1 MCRDQISFRQ
11 RTRLDNDEEFNL
23 LEEID
28 RVRRV
33 LQEVGACRVGEPVLM
48 HLFLCPCFFARAAS
62 LRPCR

>member
-28 RVRRV
+28 RARRV
-33 LQEVGACRVGEPVLM
+33 RGSKSQNTEDEQRWVL
-48 HLFLCPCFFARAAS
+48 
-62 LRPCR
+62 